1 MWCLVRLGKYVPVHD
16 RQARRM
22 AAFSASGK
30 WRHTPGLVA
39 GLRHIGA
46 RLAPLRQNTGKALCY
61 HSAHRLPRK
70 NGMLKSLGTIAIV
83 VFLLV
88 PLAALVA
95 GQLSM
100 LSGTRPADIGPKNGL
115 LKAPVASSWNVV
127 MSQATHYPH
136 TDYHVIAPLTFS
148 GDSTAAMARLATV
161 VAAMPGARII
171 ESRPD
176 YLYAEFQ
183 TRWLKFVDDVEFLP
197 DPSRHVIDM
206 RSASRLGRKDF
217 GANRKRL
224 DEVRARFGGQV
235 VALK

>member
-1 MWCLVRLGKYVPVHD
+1 MM
-16 RQARRM
+16 ARM
-22 AAFSASGK
+22 LF
-30 WRHTPGLVA
+30 TPG
-39 GLRHIGA
+39 A
-46 RLAPLRQNTGKALCY
+46 R
-61 HSAHRLPRK
+61 
-70 NGMLKSLGTIAIV
+70 MLKSLGTIAIV
-83 VFLLV
+83 VILLV
-88 PLAALVA
+88 PVAALLA

-100 LSGTRPADIGPKNGL
+100 LSGTRPTDIGPKNGL

-127 MSQATHYPH
+127 MSQAAHYPH

-148 GDSTAAMARLATV
+148 GDSKAAMARLATV

-197 DPSRHVIDM
+197 DQSRQVIDV

-217 GANRKRL
+217 GVNRKRL
-224 DEVRARFGGQV
+224 EEVRARFGGRDG
-235 VALK
+235 ALK

>member
-1 MWCLVRLGKYVPVHD
+1 MMPE
-16 RQARRM
+16 M
-22 AAFSASGK
+22 TF
-30 WRHTPGLVA
+30 PP
-39 GLRHIGA
+39 GA
-46 RLAPLRQNTGKALCY
+46 R
-61 HSAHRLPRK
+61 
-70 NGMLKSLGTIAIV
+70 MLKSLGTIAIA

-88 PLAALVA
+88 PAVVLIV

-100 LSGTRPADIGPKNGL
+100 LSGTRPSDIGPKNGL

-127 MSQATHYPH
+127 MSQAAHYPH
-136 TDYHVIAPLTFS
+136 NDYHEIGPLTFL
-148 GDSTAAMARLATV
+148 GDSNAAMARLATV

-197 DPSRHVIDM
+197 DQSRQVIDM

-224 DEVRARFGGQV
+224 EEVRARFGQQDRS
-235 VALK
+235 LK